1 MGLGRE
7 ALRPQLG
14 PPRLAPCQSHSRGA
28 GATAPTWRRPGRPAR
43 SAPGF
48 AASGLFRSQRKPL
61 ALSLPPG
68 HDGKRNQ
75 ERHNAHGTDDVRRHG
90 KRTGDIA
97 RVRPDQADNRAHDE
111 ESDHR
116 G

>member
-1 MGLGRE
+1 MSVPFTR
-7 ALRPQLG
+7 
-14 PPRLAPCQSHSRGA
+14 SRGDCA
-28 GATAPTWRRPGRPAR
+28 YVATAGRPAR

-48 AASGLFRSQRKPL
+48 RGFGLFRSRRKPL

-111 ESDHR
+111 QSDHR

>member
-1 MGLGRE
+1 
-7 ALRPQLG
+7 
-14 PPRLAPCQSHSRGA
+14 LAKQPVTPNLAHVCECGWTNYPS
-28 GATAPTWRRPGRPAR
+28 PTPINGSQFHVDWRVPTSCAR
-43 SAPGF
+43 CGME
-48 AASGLFRSQRKPL
+48 QL

-68 HDGKRNQ
+68 HDGQRNQ

-111 ESDHR
+111 QSDHR

>member
-1 MGLGRE
+1 MPVPFTR
-7 ALRPQLG
+7 
-14 PPRLAPCQSHSRGA
+14 SRGDCA
-28 GATAPTWRRPGRPAR
+28 YVATARSPRPLGA
-43 SAPGF
+43 GF
-48 AASGLFRSQRKPL
+48 RGFGLFRSRRKPL

-111 ESDHR
+111 QSDHR